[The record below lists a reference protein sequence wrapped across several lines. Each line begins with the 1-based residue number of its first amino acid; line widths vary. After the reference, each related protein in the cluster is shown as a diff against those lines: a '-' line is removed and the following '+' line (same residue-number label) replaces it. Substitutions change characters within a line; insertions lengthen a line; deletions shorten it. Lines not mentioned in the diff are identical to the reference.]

1 MAKKVKRK
9 ELGIGIRALLA
20 DFDNAAPSGRAE
32 VVRELNSEAFR
43 VPVEQIEPNPYQPR
57 VRFDEDALREL
68 AASIATLDVVQPLTV
83 RRLGPDRY
91 QLISG
96 ERRLRASKLAGL
108 ADVPAYVRTADDQ
121 GLLEMAIVENVQRA
135 DLNPIETAVGYQ
147 RLIDEVGLT
156 HEALSERLGKRRS
169 TITNAL
175 RLLRLPPE
183 LQNAL
188 KENRIT
194 MGHGRALAGLDDVAL
209 QLALLREIEREGL
222 SVRQTEVRVK
232 GLTEPKQ
239 ARGTKEIAAPTQLSP
254 VLADIQRELSASYG
268 ARVAIKRDATGRGQ
282 IVLHYAGDDDFNRL
296 LDQLRGE

>member
-1 MAKKVKRK
+1 MAKKMKRK
-9 ELGIGIRALLA
+9 ELGLGIKALLA

-32 VVRELNSEAFR
+32 LVRELNAEAFR
-43 VPVEQIEPNPYQPR
+43 VPVEQIEPNPFQPR
-57 VRFDEDALREL
+57 ADFDDDALREL
-68 AASIATLDVVQPLTV
+68 AASIATLDIIQPLTV
-83 RRLGPDRY
+83 RRLGSDAY

-96 ERRLRASKLAGL
+96 ERRLRAAKLAGL

-156 HEALSERLGKRRS
+156 HSALSERLGKRRS
-169 TITNAL
+169 TITNSL
-175 RLLRLPPE
+175 RLLKLPPE
-183 LQNAL
+183 VQNAL
-188 KENRIT
+188 KEHRIS

-222 SVRQTEVRVK
+222 SVRQAEARVK
-232 GLTEPKQ
+232 HLTEPR
-239 ARGTKEIAAPTQLSP
+239 ATGTKEIAAPTQLSP

-282 IVLHYAGDDDFNRL
+282 IVMHYAGDDDFNRL

>member
-1 MAKKVKRK
+1 MAKQMKRK
-9 ELGIGIRALLA
+9 ELGLGIKALLA
-20 DFDNAAPSGRAE
+20 DYDTVAPGGRIE
-32 VVRELNSEAFR
+32 LVKELNSETFR
-43 VPVEQIEPNPYQPR
+43 VPVGQIEPNPFQPR
-57 VRFDEDALREL
+57 AHFDEDALREL

-83 RRLGPDRY
+83 RRLGADRY

-96 ERRLRASKLAGL
+96 ERRLRAAKLAGL

-156 HEALSERLGKRRS
+156 HEALSERIGKRRS

-183 LQNAL
+183 LQSAL
-188 KENRIT
+188 KEERIT

-209 QLALLREIEREGL
+209 QLALLREIEQQGL
-222 SVRQTEVRVK
+222 SVRQTEARVK
-232 GLTEPKQ
+232 GLTEPR
-239 ARGTKEIAAPTQLSP
+239 AAATKEIAAPTKLSP
-254 VLADIQRELSASYG
+254 VLADIQRELSANFG
-268 ARVAIKRDATGRGQ
+268 ARVAIKRDANGRGQ

>member
-1 MAKKVKRK
+1 MAKMKRK
-9 ELGIGIRALLA
+9 ELGLGIKALLA

-32 VVRELNSEAFR
+32 VVRELNAEAFR
-43 VPVEQIEPNPYQPR
+43 IAVEQIEPNPYQPR
-57 VRFDEDALREL
+57 VRFDDDALREL
-68 AASIATLDVVQPLTV
+68 AASIETLDIVQPLTV
-83 RRLGPDRY
+83 RRLSPDRY

-96 ERRLRASKLAGL
+96 ERRLRAAKLAGL

-183 LQNAL
+183 VQNAL
-188 KENRIT
+188 KEDRIS

-222 SVRQTEVRVK
+222 SVRQAEARVK
-232 GLTEPKQ
+232 SISEPR
-239 ARGTKEIAAPTQLSP
+239 ASATKEIATPVSLPP

>member
-32 VVRELNSEAFR
+32 VVRELNTEAFR

-96 ERRLRASKLAGL
+96 ERRLRAAKLAGL

-222 SVRQTEVRVK
+222 SVRQTEARVK
-232 GLTEPKQ
+232 SLTEPKSP
-239 ARGTKEIAAPTQLSP
+239 RGTKEIAAPTQLSP

-268 ARVAIKRDATGRGQ
+268 ARVAIKRNATGRGQ
-282 IVLHYAGDDDFNRL
+282 IVLYYAGDDDFNRL